1 MSMKKVFTSEVFLCV
16 PFRRDR
22 PLLGTIQLSIAFNI
36 AVLDCLPGGSIEEL
50 IPPPIKCM

>member
-1 MSMKKVFTSEVFLCV
+1 MKKVFTSEVFLCV